1 VGGLEGDEPEVL
13 AMATLTLSDDLGAL
27 APERSIDLKSRLLAY
42 ERELIT
48 AALAE
53 SRGNQRR
60 AANKLGILP
69 TTLHEKMK
77 RLGLRADAF
86 QPGGVQAETETGAV
100 GGAQDPAPAG
110 EASF

>member
-1 VGGLEGDEPEVL
+1 
-13 AMATLTLSDDLGAL
+13 MATLTLSEELAGASQMTL
-27 APERSIDLKSRLLAY
+27 APESPMGLKSRLLAY

-60 AANKLGILP
+60 AAHRLGILP

-77 RLGLRADAF
+77 RLGLRADPFLPPDVRRDA
-86 QPGGVQAETETGAV
+86 
-100 GGAQDPAPAG
+100 
-110 EASF
+110 EASL

>member
-1 VGGLEGDEPEVL
+1 
-13 AMATLTLSDDLGAL
+13 MATFTLSEDIGAL
-27 APERSIDLKSRLLAY
+27 APEVPVDLKSRLMAY

-60 AANKLGILP
+60 AAHSLGILP

-77 RLGLRADAF
+77 RLGLRADVF
-86 QPGGVQAETETGAV
+86 QPGGPPAGA
-100 GGAQDPAPAG
+100 ALAATPRAPDPTPAG
-110 EASF
+110 EASA

>member
-1 VGGLEGDEPEVL
+1 
-13 AMATLTLSDDLGAL
+13 MATFTLTDDLGAL
-27 APERSIDLKSRLLAY
+27 APEVRVDLKSRLLAY

-60 AANKLGILP
+60 AAHRLGILP

-86 QPGGVQAETETGAV
+86 LPGGQPAEAAPGAAPP
-100 GGAQDPAPAG
+100 AQEPTPAG
-110 EASF
+110 EARF